1 MHWKEEIT
9 GFLHSCGCAIR
20 GIQFAVWSQ
29 RNFRIHLIA
38 AVAMPACGI
47 ALGFSRLEMAL
58 LVLTVIL
65 VILGELFNTA
75 LELTLNLIE
84 SRNHPVVGAAKDI
97 AAGAVFATS
106 LGAVIMGLFLFGPHL
121 LRFIRGL

>member
-1 MHWKEEIT
+1 MRWKEEIT
-9 GFLHSCGCAIR
+9 GFLRSCKCAAR
-20 GIQFAVWSQ
+20 GISFAAWSQ

-38 AVAMPACGI
+38 AVVMLAAGVL
-47 ALGFSRLEMAL
+47 LGFTRLEMAL
-58 LVLTVIL
+58 LLLTIIL

-84 SRNHPVVGAAKDI
+84 SRNHPAVGAAKDI

-106 LGAVIMGLFLFGPHL
+106 LGAVGMGILLFGPYL
-121 LRFIRGL
+121 LRFVRRL

>member
-1 MHWKEEIT
+1 MRWKEEIT
-9 GFLHSCGCAIR
+9 GFLYSCKCAMR
-20 GIQFAVWSQ
+20 GISFAVWSQ

-38 AVAMPACGI
+38 AVTMPI
-47 ALGFSRLEMAL
+47 AGVLLGFTRLEMAL
-58 LVLTVIL
+58 LLLTVIL

-106 LGAVIMGLFLFGPHL
+106 LGAIGMGILLFGPYL
-121 LRFIRGL
+121 LRFIRRF

>member
-1 MHWKEEIT
+1 MHWKEEII
-9 GFLHSCGCAIR
+9 GFLRSCKCAMR
-20 GIQFAVWSQ
+20 GIAFTVWSQ
-29 RNFRIHLIA
+29 RNFRIHLVA
-38 AVAMPACGI
+38 AVTMPVAGV
-47 ALGFSRLEMAL
+47 ALGFSRLELAL
-58 LVLTVIL
+58 LLLTIIL

-106 LGAVIMGLFLFGPHL
+106 LGAIGMGVLLFGPYL
-121 LRFIRGL
+121 LRFLRRI